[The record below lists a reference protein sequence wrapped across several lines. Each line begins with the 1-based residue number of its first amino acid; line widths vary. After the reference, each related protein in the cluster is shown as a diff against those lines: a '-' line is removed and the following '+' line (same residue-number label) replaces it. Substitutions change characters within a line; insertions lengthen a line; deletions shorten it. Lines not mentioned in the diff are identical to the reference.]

1 MRLLVLL
8 LSLSMPVIAWF
19 AQRGAF
25 GPTNGEISDR
35 YPTLLVAA
43 GYAFSIWGLI
53 FLLDVLHGL
62 LQAGGRRRALASLDR
77 AAPWTALGF
86 GGSAIWMPLFSAG
99 HYALCVVII
108 FAATLGMVQ
117 ASRIVLADPQAPAV
131 SRWALPLHAGWLTLA
146 SFLNLAQTIVAYRW
160 LPTGDMLGWSLVLLA
175 LATLALLLVNARL
188 RSLPYAAA
196 AAWGLV
202 AAWVRQ
208 HDSTL
213 PGANVT
219 AVAALVAAALVVV
232 QLLVAG
238 RRRRRH

>member
-19 AQRGAF
+19 DQRRAF
-25 GPTNGEISDR
+25 GPTNGEVSNS

-53 FLLDVLHGL
+53 FLLDVLHAL
-62 LQAGGRRRALASLDR
+62 MQASGRRRALPSLSR

-86 GGSAIWMPLFSAG
+86 AATAVWMPLFSGG
-99 HYALCVVII
+99 HYALCVLVIA
-108 FAATLGMVQ
+108 AATAGMVQ
-117 ASRIVLADPQAPAV
+117 ASRIVLADPDVPAL

-146 SFLNLAQTIVAYRW
+146 SFLNLAQAIVAYRW
-160 LPTGDMLGWSLVLLA
+160 LPTGDMLGWSLVLLV
-175 LATLALLLVNARL
+175 LATVALLLVNARL

-196 AAWGLV
+196 AVWGLV

-219 AVAALVAAALVVV
+219 AVAALVAAALVVA